1 MSIEKDIALLREV
14 TTFDML
20 NSEALRLLAADART
34 ETLARGETLFRMGE
48 IADCA
53 YVIASGHIRLVDDRK
68 ADAPRLLKEVG
79 PGTLIGETALIVP
92 TPRPVT
98 AVAADEVQV
107 LKIPRTVFV
116 AMLERFPDATAKM
129 RRAIAKRLEDTIRAL
144 DTVRLKLEDQRA
156 RQRRRR

>member
-1 MSIEKDIALLREV
+1 MSIERDIALLRTV
-14 TTFDML
+14 ATFDML

-34 ETLARGETLFRMGE
+34 DTLAKGETLFRMGE

-53 YVIASGHIRLVDDRK
+53 FVVSSGHVRLLDDHK
-68 ADAPRLLKEVG
+68 ADAPRTLKDVG

-98 AVAADEVQV
+98 AVAVDEVQ
-107 LKIPRTVFV
+107 LLRIPRASFV

>member
-1 MSIEKDIALLREV
+1 MSIERDIALLRSV
-14 TTFDML
+14 ATFDML
-20 NSEALRLLAADART
+20 NSEALRLLAGDAQA

-48 IADCA
+48 TADCA
-53 YVIASGHIRLVDDRK
+53 YVVASGHVRLVDDRK
-68 ADAPRLLKEVG
+68 ADTPRLLKEVG

-98 AVAADEVQV
+98 AVAADEVQL
-107 LKIPRTVFV
+107 LKIPRTAFV

>member
-1 MSIEKDIALLREV
+1 
-14 TTFDML
+14 ML

-34 ETLARGETLFRMGE
+34 ETLAKGDILFRMGE

-53 YVIASGHIRLVDDRK
+53 YVVAAGRIRLVDDRK
-68 ADAPRLLKEVG
+68 ADAPRPLKEVG

-98 AVAADEVQV
+98 AVADDEVQV
-107 LKIPRTVFV
+107 LRISRTAFV

>member
-1 MSIEKDIALLREV
+1 MSIERDIALLRSV
-14 TTFDML
+14 ATFDML

-34 ETLARGETLFRMGE
+34 ETLAKGTTLFRMGE
-48 IADCA
+48 IAECA
-53 YVIASGHIRLVDDRK
+53 YVVVSGRIRLVDDRK

-98 AVAADEVQV
+98 AVAEDEVQL
-107 LKIPRTVFV
+107 LKIPRTSFV
-116 AMLERFPDATAKM
+116 AMLERFPDATAKI

>member
-1 MSIEKDIALLREV
+1 MSIERDIALLRSV
-14 TTFDML
+14 ATFDML

-34 ETLARGETLFRMGE
+34 ETLAKGTTLFRMGE
-48 IADCA
+48 IAECA
-53 YVIASGHIRLVDDRK
+53 YVVVSGRIRLVDDRK

-98 AVAADEVQV
+98 AVAEDEVQL
-107 LKIPRTVFV
+107 LKIPRTAFV
-116 AMLERFPDATAKM
+116 TMLERFPDATAKI